1 VYVNLIFPHCDA
13 IRAVHSPIKV
23 KIAILFL
30 RISLAVAS
38 QKPVEKSLNIPDL
51 KMPKVYKTNGF
62 TDTIT
67 C

>member
-1 VYVNLIFPHCDA
+1 VYVNFIFPHCDA

-38 QKPVEKSLNIPDL
+38 QKPVEKSLNMPDL
-51 KMPKVYKTNGF
+51 KMPKVYKTNEF
-62 TDTIT
+62 TETII